1 MLDIS
6 STISLGLVFLGLIF
20 LGLIFRSLFSR
31 ILVSA
36 GLVASVAIAALAMTG
51 AASAQDRRQNAPGEF
66 DFYVLS
72 LSWSPSFCEAAS
84 ERGNNGGRSRQAQC
98 GERPFSFVVHGLWPQ
113 YEHGFP
119 EYCQR
124 PSPRLDRNIVSSMLD
139 LMPAPGLI
147 FSEWDK
153 HGTCSGLGARAYF
166 ETIRKARSAVK
177 IPADY
182 LELSDPKTVA
192 PAEIEDAFIKANPGL
207 SSAAIAVTCD
217 STRLSE
223 VRICMSKDL
232 QFRACEETDRRAC
245 RRDQVVMPPV
255 RGG

>member
-1 MLDIS
+1 MFAKS
-6 STISLGLVFLGLIF
+6 SM
-20 LGLIFRSLFSR
+20 IFRNLIPRIRASR
-31 ILVSA
+31 ILISVGLLANVAFA
-36 GLVASVAIAALAMTG
+36 GLALTG
-51 AASAQDRRQNAPGEF
+51 PASAQDKRQNAPGEF

-84 ERGNNGGRSRQAQC
+84 ERGKTGRSAQAQC

-119 EYCQR
+119 NYCQR
-124 PSPRLDRNIVSSMLD
+124 PSPRLDRNIMTSMLD

-147 FSEWDK
+147 FNEWDK
-153 HGTCSGLGARAYF
+153 HGTCSGLAPRAYF

-177 IPADY
+177 IPPEY
-182 LELSDPKTVA
+182 LELADPKSVA
-192 PAEIEDAFIKANPGL
+192 PTAIEDAFIKVNPGL
-207 SSAAIAVTCD
+207 SSSAISVTCD

-223 VRICMSKDL
+223 VRICLSKDL
-232 QFRACEETDRRAC
+232 QFRACEELDRRAC
-245 RRDQVVMPPV
+245 RRDQVAMPPV

>member
-1 MLDIS
+1 MFCFSRMLL
-6 STISLGLVFLGLIF
+6 SLGLLAITGL
-20 LGLIFRSLFSR
+20 S
-31 ILVSA
+31 
-36 GLVASVAIAALAMTG
+36 
-51 AASAQDRRQNAPGEF
+51 AASAQDRRPNAPGEF

-72 LSWSPSFCEAAS
+72 LSWSPSFCEAAA
-84 ERGNNGGRSRQAQC
+84 ERGNSGRSQQTQC
-98 GERPFSFVVHGLWPQ
+98 GGRPFSFVVHGLWPQ

-119 EYCQR
+119 DYCQR
-124 PSPRLDRNIVSSMLD
+124 PSPRLDRNIMSSMLD

-147 FSEWDK
+147 FAEWDK

-177 IPADY
+177 IPEEY
-182 LELSDPKTVA
+182 LQLSEPKTIA

-207 SSAAIAVTCD
+207 NSAAIAVTCD
-217 STRLSE
+217 KTRLSE

-232 QFRACEETDRRAC
+232 QFRGCEEIDRRAC
-245 RRDQVVMPPV
+245 RRDQVEMPPV